1 MMDEATQQEI
11 TKACLAL
18 VIPTFEPHGY
28 FPDGADLRVV
38 HGDEGDDTILVLIT
52 VSLSPVSGVGNPLD
66 CVGTVRINQTDGSIR
81 LHLVS
86 DEFSGLN

>member
-1 MMDEATQQEI
+1 MDEATQEVI

-18 VIPTFEPHGY
+18 VIPTFEQHGF

-38 HGDEGDDTILVLIT
+38 CSDSEDVIHVLIA
-52 VSLSPVSGVGNPLD
+52 VSLSPVSGIGKPLD
-66 CVGTVRINQTDGSIR
+66 CTGTVRINKADGSIR
-81 LHLVS
+81 LHLLS

>member
-1 MMDEATQQEI
+1 MDEATQEEI

-18 VIPTFEPHGY
+18 VIPTFEPHY

-38 HGDEGDDTILVLIT
+38 HGDDDDDTLLVLIT

-81 LHLVS
+81 LHLLS